1 MLTLMLPWP
10 SAPQEPAE
18 ASVLPH
24 CEYLTRLSPAALPF
38 LRNSGLAGLAALPR
52 SHPSSAMSTTKPE
65 ASNWSCVKPLDAS
78 QAR

>member
-10 SAPQEPAE
+10 SAPQDPAD

-24 CEYLTRLSPAALPF
+24 CEYLTRLAPAALPF
-38 LRNSGLAGLAALPR
+38 LRNSELAGLPATPL
-52 SHPSSAMSTTKPE
+52 SHPSSAMSTMNPD
-65 ASNWSCVKPLDAS
+65 ASNWSCVNPLDAS